1 MGYTNSPLVVY
12 TFTVENLNALLH
24 EAEEIME
31 GWTDTDGGEQNEC
44 SDE

>member
-1 MGYTNSPLVVY
+1 MN